1 MARMAVTPGGK
12 SGEGRKADTAD
23 ERRARLGRELRANL
37 LRRKAQASARLKTAA
52 PKNEDVRER

>member
-1 MARMAVTPGGK
+1 MAVTTGGK
-12 SGEGRKADTAD
+12 SGEGRKADKAD

-52 PKNEDVRER
+52 PKDKDVRER

>member
-1 MARMAVTPGGK
+1 MARIAVTTGGK
-12 SGEGRKADTAD
+12 SGEGRKADKAE

-52 PKNEDVRER
+52 PEDEDVRER